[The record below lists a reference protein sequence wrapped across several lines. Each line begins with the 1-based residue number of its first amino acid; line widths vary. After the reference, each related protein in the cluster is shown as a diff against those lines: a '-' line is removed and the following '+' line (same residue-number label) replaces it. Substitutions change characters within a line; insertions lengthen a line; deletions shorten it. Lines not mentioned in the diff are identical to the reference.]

1 VYGAADAPAFETGE
15 ELGVA
20 WHGAE
25 SLHNADLS
33 VRSHRRAVLNAEQQ
47 FAHRCANSDPAL
59 FFGPFHA
66 QFNGVVCR
74 LAPDVYCGT
83 DSDVQFRPVRVR

>member
-1 VYGAADAPAFETGE
+1 M
-15 ELGVA
+15 
-20 WHGAE
+20 
-25 SLHNADLS
+25 
-33 VRSHRRAVLNAEQQ
+33 LNDEQQ
-47 FAHRCANSDPAL
+47 FAHRYANSDPAL
-59 FFGPFHA
+59 FFDPFHA

>member
-1 VYGAADAPAFETGE
+1 MHQPSRRVRSSA
-15 ELGVA
+15 L
-20 WHGAE
+20 HGTE

-33 VRSHRRAVLNAEQQ
+33 VAQIVELCCMLSNSALHRY
-47 FAHRCANSDPAL
+47 ANSDPAL

-83 DSDVQFRPVRVR
+83 GTDSDVQFRPVRVR